1 MDPIQLTQLLN
12 NVVDLSKKVGAYL
25 ISQRVSAADV
35 ELKEFNSLVSFVDK
49 EAERR
54 FVEGLSE
61 IFPEAGFIAE
71 EGSGIRSEKF
81 NWIIDP
87 LDGTTNFIHGI
98 PVFCTSVALEKNGEI
113 LLGVIFDPNHNE
125 CFAAAKNQG
134 ATLNGNKISVSV
146 TENLA
151 QSLIATGF
159 PYYDFGKQDAY
170 LNLLKAM
177 MKETRGV
184 RRLGSAAIDLAYV
197 ACGRCE
203 AFYEY
208 ALHPWDIAAGI
219 ILVEEAG
226 GKVTGFPESA
236 DPLFGTDIIA
246 SNKHV
251 HEALEK
257 QVVLNFN

>member
-1 MDPIQLTQLLN
+1 MDPKQLNLLLEQ
-12 NVVDLSKKVGAYL
+12 VIALSKEVGAY
-25 ISQRVSAADV
+25 IKTQRVSAADV
-35 ELKEFNSLVSFVDK
+35 ELKDVNNLVSYVDK

-54 FVEGLSE
+54 FVNGLSS

-71 EGSGIRSEKF
+71 EGSGQRAELF

-98 PVFCTSVALEKNGEI
+98 PIYCTSVALVKNNDV

-134 ATLNGNKISVSV
+134 ATLNETPITVS
-146 TENLA
+146 TTDQLSK
-151 QSLIATGF
+151 SLIATGF
-159 PYYDFGKQDAY
+159 PYYDFGKQDSY
-170 LNLLKAM
+170 LNLLKAI

-197 ACGRCE
+197 ACGRCD

-208 ALHPWDIAAGI
+208 SLHSWDIAAGI
-219 ILVEEAG
+219 IIIEEAG
-226 GKVTGFPESA
+226 GKVTGFPGSPA
-236 DPLFGTDIIA
+236 PLFGSDIIA
-246 SNKHV
+246 TNSLV
-251 HEALEK
+251 HDAIEK
-257 QVVLNFN
+257 QVAMNFI